1 MTHWRLRWW
10 LAFFS
15 NQVIFKL
22 GCEYFFRHNNVCIL
36 CCCCWAA
43 QLCPNLCD
51 PMNGSTPGLP
61 IPHHLPEL
69 AQTHVHWVDDAIQP
83 SHPLQSPFPPA
94 FNLSQHQGLFQWVS
108 SSHQVAKGL
117 VLQHQFFQRIFSTD
131 FLQNGLVWSPWSPRN
146 SQESSPTPQFKSI
159 NSLAFSLLYRQQ
171 HGVNVTFICTGKP
184 NKACLLYCGGLE
196 LKPQYL

>member
-36 CCCCWAA
+36 CCCCSVA
-43 QLCPNLCD
+43 QSCPTLCD

-94 FNLSQHQGLFQWVS
+94 FNFSQHQGLFQWVS

-117 VLQHQFFQRIFSTD
+117 VLQHQFFQRIWGYTDKKYIKGPHSLYSLRNTKKDWNATFAYRFLWTFPCEHSVRFLEPLLLSYLCFSITSENYP
-131 FLQNGLVWSPWSPRN
+131 QWSRMV
-146 SQESSPTPQFKSI
+146 I
-159 NSLAFSLLYRQQ
+159 
-171 HGVNVTFICTGKP
+171 G
-184 NKACLLYCGGLE
+184 
-196 LKPQYL
+196 